1 MSLVDECFSGSFR
14 NEGLNEMS
22 VQNLPDSVL
31 QELTY
36 KRNDLFLAGL
46 RHMLIDVELVA
57 LIMDLGMLA
66 VHAEIERRRQEQQRA
81 SHIDEVLQTVCN
93 ENVEVVEPQGMDNGL
108 RAVIGRMYEVSKEM
122 REERLISEEPDTRPQ
137 AAMPYPHPDDL
148 PEEGEPPVEYWPRA
162 EVTDLGALDLSDEP
176 F

>member
-1 MSLVDECFSGSFR
+1 
-14 NEGLNEMS
+14 MS

-46 RHMLIDVELVA
+46 RHTLIDVELVA

-66 VHAEIERRRQEQQRA
+66 VHEEIERRRQEQLRA
-81 SHIDEVLQTVCN
+81 SHIDEVLQTVT
-93 ENVEVVEPQGMDNGL
+93 ETVTSPVPSEVTENGL
-108 RAVIGRMYEVSKEM
+108 RAVIERMADVAREM
-122 REERLISEEPDTRPQ
+122 QVERMFAENTVPVDTRPQ
-137 AAMPYPHPDDL
+137 GAVPMPGYP
-148 PEEGEPPVEYWPRA
+148 
-162 EVTDLGALDLSDEP
+162 EVTDLGALDLPDEP

>member
-1 MSLVDECFSGSFR
+1 
-14 NEGLNEMS
+14 MS

-31 QELTY
+31 HELTL
-36 KRNDLFLAGL
+36 KNNQLFLAGL
-46 RHMLIDVELVA
+46 RHTLIDVELVG

-81 SHIDEVLQTVCN
+81 AHIDEVLQTVCN

-108 RAVIGRMYEVSKEM
+108 RAVIGRMYEASKEM
-122 REERLISEEPDTRPQ
+122 CEERMFAENTVPVDTRPQ
-137 AAMPYPHPDDL
+137 GAVPMPGYP
-148 PEEGEPPVEYWPRA
+148 
-162 EVTDLGALDLSDEP
+162 EVTDLGALDLPDEP